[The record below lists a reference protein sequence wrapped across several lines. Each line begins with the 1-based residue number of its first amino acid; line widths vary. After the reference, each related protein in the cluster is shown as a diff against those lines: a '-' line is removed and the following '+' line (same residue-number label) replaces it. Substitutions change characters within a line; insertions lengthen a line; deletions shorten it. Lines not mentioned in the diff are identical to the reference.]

1 MQEITAH
8 RKKFDESIFDVAFH
22 PSRPFIA
29 SAGADA
35 LAKVFVWSHSPICSM
50 KYPFPKLLSNADKTH
65 EHKDLKSLV
74 LNVTDNTESML
85 TADFPLDK
93 LNSKNKTKLKPKE
106 EQESERTKLSSSLPL
121 LNASSGSFTDINR
134 MIESS
139 SVETLYERRKKRKT
153 MRSLGP
159 SLNDTEDK
167 LPADHNGSEK

>member
-1 MQEITAH
+1 
-8 RKKFDESIFDVAFH
+8 
-22 PSRPFIA
+22 
-29 SAGADA
+29 
-35 LAKVFVWSHSPICSM
+35 M
-50 KYPFPKLLSNADKTH
+50 KYPFPKPLSNADKTH
-65 EHKDLKSLV
+65 EHRDLKSLV

-159 SLNDTEDK
+159 SLNDTEEK
-167 LPADHNGSEK
+167 LPADNNGSEK

>member
-1 MQEITAH
+1 
-8 RKKFDESIFDVAFH
+8 
-22 PSRPFIA
+22 
-29 SAGADA
+29 
-35 LAKVFVWSHSPICSM
+35 M

-167 LPADHNGSEK
+167 LPADNNGSEK

>member
-1 MQEITAH
+1 
-8 RKKFDESIFDVAFH
+8 
-22 PSRPFIA
+22 
-29 SAGADA
+29 
-35 LAKVFVWSHSPICSM
+35 M

-65 EHKDLKSLV
+65 EHRDLKSLV

-85 TADFPLDK
+85 TADFPFDK
-93 LNSKNKTKLKPKE
+93 LSSKNKTKLKPKE
-106 EQESERTKLSSSLPL
+106 EQESERTKLSSSLSL

-159 SLNDTEDK
+159 SLNDTEEK
-167 LPADHNGSEK
+167 LPADNNGSEK

>member
-1 MQEITAH
+1 
-8 RKKFDESIFDVAFH
+8 
-22 PSRPFIA
+22 
-29 SAGADA
+29 
-35 LAKVFVWSHSPICSM
+35 M

-65 EHKDLKSLV
+65 EHRDLKSLV

-85 TADFPLDK
+85 TADFPFDK

-153 MRSLGP
+153 MRSLSP
-159 SLNDTEDK
+159 SLNDTEEK
-167 LPADHNGSEK
+167 LPADNYGSEK

>member
-1 MQEITAH
+1 
-8 RKKFDESIFDVAFH
+8 
-22 PSRPFIA
+22 
-29 SAGADA
+29 
-35 LAKVFVWSHSPICSM
+35 M

-65 EHKDLKSLV
+65 EHRDLKSLV

-159 SLNDTEDK
+159 SLNDTEDM
-167 LPADHNGSEK
+167 LPADNNGSEK

>member
-1 MQEITAH
+1 
-8 RKKFDESIFDVAFH
+8 
-22 PSRPFIA
+22 
-29 SAGADA
+29 
-35 LAKVFVWSHSPICSM
+35 M

-65 EHKDLKSLV
+65 KHRDLKSLV

-85 TADFPLDK
+85 TADFPFDK
-93 LNSKNKTKLKPKE
+93 LSSKNKTKFKPNE

-159 SLNDTEDK
+159 SLNDTEEK
-167 LPADHNGSEK
+167 ITANINGSEK

>member
-1 MQEITAH
+1 
-8 RKKFDESIFDVAFH
+8 
-22 PSRPFIA
+22 
-29 SAGADA
+29 
-35 LAKVFVWSHSPICSM
+35 M

>member
-1 MQEITAH
+1 
-8 RKKFDESIFDVAFH
+8 
-22 PSRPFIA
+22 
-29 SAGADA
+29 
-35 LAKVFVWSHSPICSM
+35 M

-65 EHKDLKSLV
+65 EQRDLKSLV

-85 TADFPLDK
+85 TADFSFDK
-93 LNSKNKTKLKPKE
+93 LSSKNKTKLKPKE

-153 MRSLGP
+153 MRSLGL
-159 SLNDTEDK
+159 SLNDTEEK
-167 LPADHNGSEK
+167 ITANINGSEK

>member
-1 MQEITAH
+1 
-8 RKKFDESIFDVAFH
+8 
-22 PSRPFIA
+22 
-29 SAGADA
+29 
-35 LAKVFVWSHSPICSM
+35 M

-65 EHKDLKSLV
+65 EHRDLKSLV

-85 TADFPLDK
+85 TADFSFDK
-93 LNSKNKTKLKPKE
+93 LSSKNKTKLKPKE

-153 MRSLGP
+153 MRSLGL
-159 SLNDTEDK
+159 SLNDTEEK
-167 LPADHNGSEK
+167 ITANINGSEK

>member
-1 MQEITAH
+1 
-8 RKKFDESIFDVAFH
+8 
-22 PSRPFIA
+22 
-29 SAGADA
+29 
-35 LAKVFVWSHSPICSM
+35 M

-65 EHKDLKSLV
+65 EHRDLKSLV

-85 TADFPLDK
+85 TADFPFDK
-93 LNSKNKTKLKPKE
+93 LSSKNQTKLKPKE
-106 EQESERTKLSSSLPL
+106 EQESERTKLSSSLSL

-159 SLNDTEDK
+159 SLKDTEEK
-167 LPADHNGSEK
+167 IPANINGSEK

>member
-1 MQEITAH
+1 
-8 RKKFDESIFDVAFH
+8 
-22 PSRPFIA
+22 
-29 SAGADA
+29 
-35 LAKVFVWSHSPICSM
+35 M

-65 EHKDLKSLV
+65 EHRDLKSLV

-85 TADFPLDK
+85 TAEFPFDK
-93 LNSKNKTKLKPKE
+93 LSSKNQTKLKPKE

-167 LPADHNGSEK
+167 LPADNNGSEK

>member
-1 MQEITAH
+1 
-8 RKKFDESIFDVAFH
+8 
-22 PSRPFIA
+22 
-29 SAGADA
+29 
-35 LAKVFVWSHSPICSM
+35 M

-65 EHKDLKSLV
+65 EHRDLKSLV

-159 SLNDTEDK
+159 SLNDTEEK
-167 LPADHNGSEK
+167 IPANINGSEK

>member
-1 MQEITAH
+1 
-8 RKKFDESIFDVAFH
+8 
-22 PSRPFIA
+22 
-29 SAGADA
+29 
-35 LAKVFVWSHSPICSM
+35 M
-50 KYPFPKLLSNADKTH
+50 KYPFPKPLSNADKTH
-65 EHKDLKSLV
+65 EHRDLKSLV

-139 SVETLYERRKKRKT
+139 SVETLYERRKRRKT

-159 SLNDTEDK
+159 SLNDTEEK
-167 LPADHNGSEK
+167 LPADNNGSEK